1 MCLYCEKCNIK
12 CKKVGYGTA
21 LMLLPAIY
29 YKCQKCNNEYW
40 EISNN
45 IMTKSHW
52 KRIKHMNKMRG
63 KGNHVYE

>member
-1 MCLYCEKCNIK
+1 
-12 CKKVGYGTA
+12 
-21 LMLLPAIY
+21 MLLPAIY